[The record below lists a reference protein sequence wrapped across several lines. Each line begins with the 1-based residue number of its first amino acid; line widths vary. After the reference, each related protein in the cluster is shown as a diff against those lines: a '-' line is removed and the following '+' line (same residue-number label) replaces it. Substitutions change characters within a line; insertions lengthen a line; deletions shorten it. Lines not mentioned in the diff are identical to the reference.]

1 MTRVLNQV
9 NLQCQP
15 VLLSMSIMR
24 SCPPKHPTLS
34 YFPPI
39 GGYLKW
45 IPENLL
51 REKQMPVYAH
61 QFEIHVQFEDID
73 FMRRRNRA

>member
-34 YFPPI
+34 YFLLI
-39 GGYLKW
+39 GVYLKW

-51 REKQMPVYAH
+51 RGKQMPVYAH
-61 QFEIHVQFEDID
+61 QIEIHVQFEDVD